1 MILFVKLV
9 LGYKLIHCRTLSKR
23 QRSLLE
29 AYADD
34 VENRHSSTQVPNSSD
49 QATKN
54 SNQTAKGSEDP
65 LVDDGKAYFTHSPPF
80 SGWLSKGWQNIR
92 ERFGF

>member
-1 MILFVKLV
+1 MLV
-9 LGYKLIHCRTLSKR
+9 CELIHRRTLSKR

-34 VENRHSSTQVPNSSD
+34 VEKRPSSTQAPEDLDRPTKDSNPGAKSS
-49 QATKN
+49 
-54 SNQTAKGSEDP
+54 EEP
-65 LVDDGKAYFTHSPPF
+65 LSVDNGKAYFTHNTPF

-92 ERFGF
+92 ERFGL

>member
-1 MILFVKLV
+1 M
-9 LGYKLIHCRTLSKR
+9 SKR

-34 VENRHSSTQVPNSSD
+34 VENRHSPTKHKDSN
-49 QATKN
+49 QATKDPT
-54 SNQTAKGSEDP
+54 QTANGSDDP
-65 LVDDGKAYFTHSPPF
+65 LSVDNGKAYFTHSPPP

-92 ERFGF
+92 ERFGL

>member
-1 MILFVKLV
+1 M
-9 LGYKLIHCRTLSKR
+9 SKR

-34 VENRHSSTQVPNSSD
+34 VEKRHSSTEAP
-49 QATKN
+49 KN
-54 SNQTAKGSEDP
+54 SDRKTKDPNQTAKSSEEP
-65 LVDDGKAYFTHSPPF
+65 LSVDNGKAYFTHSPP

-92 ERFGF
+92 EHFGL

>member
-1 MILFVKLV
+1 MLV
-9 LGYKLIHCRTLSKR
+9 SELIRRRTLSKR

-34 VENRHSSTQVPNSSD
+34 VEKQRSSTQTLKGSD
-49 QATKN
+49 NATKG
-54 SNQTAKGSEDP
+54 SSQTSKSPEDP
-65 LVDDGKAYFTHSPPF
+65 LSVDNGKAYFTHSPPF